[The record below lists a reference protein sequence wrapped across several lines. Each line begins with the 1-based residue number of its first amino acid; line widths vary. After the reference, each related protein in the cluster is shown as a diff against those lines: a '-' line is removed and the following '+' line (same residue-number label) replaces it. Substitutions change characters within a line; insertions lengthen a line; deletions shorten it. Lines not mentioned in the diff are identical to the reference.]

1 MINPITPEFVLLVH
15 NEKVRELERGIALDR
30 FEKQKTGPTRRQ
42 SRTARAAAWMRERVL
57 RRATEPQ
64 LRVDEPCP
72 TVPC

>member
-1 MINPITPEFVLLVH
+1 MINPITPEFVLMVH
-15 NEKVRELERGIALDR
+15 NEKVRELESSIALNR
-30 FEKQKTGPTRRQ
+30 FAKQQSGLTPRQ